1 MKRKFIPVSEP
12 NIGKEEIE
20 NVKKCVES
28 TWISSLGEYIIKFE
42 EEFKNFIGTKYS
54 TTTSNGTTA
63 IHLALITLGIGP
75 GDEVIVPDL
84 TFVATANAVYY
95 TGAKPVL
102 VDIDKDTWNIDIN
115 KIEKAITK
123 RTKAI
128 IPVHLYG
135 NPANMIEIKKIAKK
149 HNLFIIEDCAEAI
162 GAEIN
167 GKKVGSFS
175 DISAFSFYGNKVITT
190 GEGGM
195 VCTNNK
201 KYIDRAI
208 LYKDHGMSKTR
219 RYYHPVVGFNY
230 RMTNMQASIGVAQL
244 KKINK
249 FIKRK
254 LQIANRYKKNL
265 ASLDFIKYQESFIGM
280 TNIHWMF
287 SLLVPKRNKLMK
299 FLKENNIDSRPFF
312 VPMSELPAYK
322 TNKKFPVSEKLA
334 KMGMNLPSS
343 TTLTNDDVDYISKKI
358 IEFYK

>member
-312 VPMSELPAYK
+312 VPMSELPAYR